1 MNESSA
7 IALVLLTSGAI
18 VGTYLWRGAGVMF
31 AARIK
36 SDSPVFQWVTFVSYA
51 MLGGL
56 IARMVILPIGP
67 LMETPLLFRVLAFV
81 IGWECSLVAAK
92 GFCPQFLWVSQRS
105 FFSCHF
111 SNSER
116 CVAIRQY

>member
-1 MNESSA
+1 
-7 IALVLLTSGAI
+7 
-18 VGTYLWRGAGVMF
+18 MF

-36 SDSPVFQWVTFVSYA
+36 SDSPAFQWVTFVSYA

-81 IGWECSLVAAK
+81 IGVGVFFWWRQKGSARSLCGCRNVH
-92 GFCPQFLWVSQRS
+92 
-105 FFSCHF
+105 FSCHF
-111 SNSER
+111 SNLER
-116 CVAIRQY
+116 CVAIRE